1 MQNNLHDI
9 LMQYHKYQGTCD
21 SHVDYWWPCL
31 WCMTQ
36 RRRPWPPH
44 IRLSVLMVLS
54 DDGEMTLSVLP
65 SSADPPADVTQ
76 PGISPHRDKSV
87 SLPRWKY
94 FISSQLQG
102 INRSRGKINKNLA
115 RGCSGIK
122 YGAEYHI
129 FCYSNISIFKYS
141 FHFRTFAFA
150 LHLQCNTPSL

>member
-1 MQNNLHDI
+1 
-9 LMQYHKYQGTCD
+9 
-21 SHVDYWWPCL
+21 
-31 WCMTQ
+31 MTQ
-36 RRRPWPPH
+36 RRRPWPLH

-54 DDGEMTLSVLP
+54 DDGEMTLPVLL
-65 SSADPPADVTQ
+65 SSADPPADVTSLAYWHR
-76 PGISPHRDKSV
+76 ISSHRDKSV

-129 FCYSNISIFKYS
+129 FCYSNISIFKYP